1 MKIQFESGTVNYLD
15 QGAGPAVLLIHAFPL
30 NHTMWQ
36 PQLATL
42 TSRFRV
48 IAPDVR
54 GFGES
59 GPPSPWTMDEMAN
72 NMAEF
77 LDRLRISESA
87 VVGLSM
93 GGYISLPYYS
103 QYPQRVRQ
111 LVLADTRA
119 RADTETEKAART
131 DMIAALEQ
139 GGIAILPGRMIPR
152 LLQPDPSPDVVRLV
166 REMIETTGVSAAIH
180 AVAAMRDR
188 ADSSTLLRRLQCP
201 ALVIAGQNDLITN
214 IQESRAMAESI
225 PGGRFV
231 GISKAG
237 HLSNLENPE
246 EFNRALAEF
255 LL

>member
-59 GPPSPWTMDEMAN
+59 GPPSPWTMEEMAN

-93 GGYISLPYYS
+93 GGCISLPYYS

-131 DMIAALEQ
+131 DGTATWPRRSCSP
-139 GGIAILPGRMIPR
+139 ILRPM
-152 LLQPDPSPDVVRLV
+152 L
-166 REMIETTGVSAAIH
+166 
-180 AVAAMRDR
+180 
-188 ADSSTLLRRLQCP
+188 
-201 ALVIAGQNDLITN
+201 
-214 IQESRAMAESI
+214 
-225 PGGRFV
+225 FV
-231 GISKAG
+231 WCGK
-237 HLSNLENPE
+237 
-246 EFNRALAEF
+246 
-255 LL
+255 